1 MNWDNI
7 SSIVAIVFGGTSVW
21 QFLFYRNE
29 KRKKEAEAAALELE
43 NQGKE
48 QSLRQNES
56 EFSTEQMKKVTDEL
70 NRLQTDYIGLFS
82 TIQSHLRTIGDLQ
95 TAVAELKVEN
105 TYLRSIRC
113 YKTICESRVRHKRK
127 EEDNDYNK
135 TIKNDSSICVD
146 RDNQQNN

>member
-7 SSIVAIVFGGTSVW
+7 SSIVAIVFGGTSIW

-113 YKTICESRVRHKRK
+113 YKIICESRVRHKKK
-127 EEDNDYNK
+127 EEENDYNK